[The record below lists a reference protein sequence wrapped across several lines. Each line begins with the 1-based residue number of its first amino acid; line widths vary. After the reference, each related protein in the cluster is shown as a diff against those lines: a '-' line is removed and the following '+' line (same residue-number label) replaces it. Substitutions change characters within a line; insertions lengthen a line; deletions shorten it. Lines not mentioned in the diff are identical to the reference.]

1 MAVLAAGLM
10 HAAMAQSSAAADA
23 GLRTVMDASAL
34 RMTMYHVG
42 ANPAWLYETRTEP
55 PLKFYAGVSTNAGD
69 YHSPFEPGYDHL
81 YDYYAEGARQL
92 HGSHFVKGR
101 FGFTQEF
108 RGDWQWMDT
117 KAHANGNPFL
127 IADSSRGVTAYRGI
141 AASGEYSVRVTDDVL
156 AGASLRYGVNNGLK
170 QVTPKPTSLNR
181 DIDLSLGTA
190 YKLSAAA
197 AAGAVVSYHD
207 RQEEITFAVDE
218 TAIQSQTIL
227 YKFRGYDAFIR
238 STKNTEQRSMQT
250 RGYDGKMNA
259 SFGDAGGVQ
268 AVGYAGAGVQHL
280 TVTDG
285 GTSPVKQGYWQE
297 ESYDGFV
304 KMTVPVSGLRAGALA
319 GASSKRQWAR
329 HPEFDIAIAKN
340 TLNALN
346 AGVGIEYEFGAAAA
360 GAEYTVRLDDNEYAD
375 YLSDLRAQIRRA
387 THTVS
392 AGVRAHLAE
401 QTVLAASYSYEIG
414 DPVHSGVTIPGPSLM
429 YTLVR
434 RLEFEYLRAST
445 RGHSV
450 CVHARFPAGMFGT
463 VDCAA
468 RYAAVRADS
477 PDGFASA
484 ARSTADLS
492 IAFEL

>member
-1 MAVLAAGLM
+1 MAMLVCCGT

-23 GLRTVMDASAL
+23 GLRTVMDGSAL

-55 PLKFYAGVSTNAGD
+55 PLKFHAGVSTNAGD

-117 KAHANGNPFL
+117 KSYASGNPFL

-181 DIDLSLGTA
+181 DIDVSVGTA
-190 YKLSAAA
+190 YKLSPAA
-197 AAGAVVSYHD
+197 AAGAVLSYHD

-238 STKNTEQRSMQT
+238 STKNTEQRSVQA
-250 RGYDGKMNA
+250 RGYDGRLNA
-259 SFGDAGGVQ
+259 SFGEAGGVQ
-268 AVGYAGAGVQHL
+268 AVGYAGAGMQHL
-280 TVTDG
+280 MVTDG
-285 GTSPVKQGYWQE
+285 GTSPVKQGHWQE
-297 ESYDGFV
+297 EAFDGFV
-304 KMTVPVSGLRAGALA
+304 KMTVPVSGLRAGAIA

-329 HPEFDIAIAKN
+329 HPEYDVAIAKN
-340 TLNALN
+340 TLTAVN
-346 AGVGIEYEFGAAAA
+346 AGAGIEYEFGTASA
-360 GAEYTVRLDDNEYAD
+360 GAEYRARYDDNEYAD
-375 YLSDLRAQIRRA
+375 YLSRLRAQMRRM

-392 AGVRAHLAE
+392 AGLRTILAE
-401 QTVLAASYSYEIG
+401 ETVLAASYSYEIG
-414 DPVHSGVTIPGPSLM
+414 DPVRTGVTISEPSPM

-434 RLEFEYLRAST
+434 RLEFEYLRASS

-468 RYAAVRADS
+468 RYTVVHADS